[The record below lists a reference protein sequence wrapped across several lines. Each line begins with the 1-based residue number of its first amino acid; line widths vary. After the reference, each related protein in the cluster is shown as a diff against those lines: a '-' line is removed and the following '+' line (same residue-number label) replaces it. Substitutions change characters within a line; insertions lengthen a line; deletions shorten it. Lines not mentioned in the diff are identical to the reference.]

1 MYDIGSVYI
10 GRRQIWSDQVGR
22 PEDPFSN
29 DFPFPLSLSLTAS
42 NGFKVLL
49 LCIGSFQPLYPCL
62 DAVHV
67 PYELLYILGANS
79 YTTPNVI
86 MNLVWFSLLLC
97 ASSSKTGTYG
107 NDMWEQLWMNRAK
120 RVSRVY
126 YMHYIAR
133 TRNKVGMKKIV
144 YYTSPFFH
152 DKCVHNLA
160 GIIRLPGEE
169 SRRAKRC

>member
-1 MYDIGSVYI
+1 
-10 GRRQIWSDQVGR
+10 
-22 PEDPFSN
+22 
-29 DFPFPLSLSLTAS
+29 
-42 NGFKVLL
+42 
-49 LCIGSFQPLYPCL
+49 
-62 DAVHV
+62 
-67 PYELLYILGANS
+67 
-79 YTTPNVI
+79 

-107 NDMWEQLWMNRAK
+107 NDTWEQLWMNRAK